1 MVLGE
6 LGPGSDRTVGPQTVG
21 PWDPTV
27 RPQKVDR
34 VPIIR
39 GPTAWAPIRLEPY
52 FLGCYERLTHVSAMV
67 VESQGAAGDEGEEG
81 EAGGAHGENQ
91 LVVQV
96 VKRNWLKDEIYVGRI
111 LSP

>member
-1 MVLGE
+1 
-6 LGPGSDRTVGPQTVG
+6 
-21 PWDPTV
+21 
-27 RPQKVDR
+27 
-34 VPIIR
+34 
-39 GPTAWAPIRLEPY
+39 
-52 FLGCYERLTHVSAMV
+52 MV

-96 VKRNWLKDEIYVGRI
+96 VKRNWLNDEIYVGRI

>member
-1 MVLGE
+1 
-6 LGPGSDRTVGPQTVG
+6 
-21 PWDPTV
+21 
-27 RPQKVDR
+27 
-34 VPIIR
+34 
-39 GPTAWAPIRLEPY
+39 
-52 FLGCYERLTHVSAMV
+52 MV

-96 VKRNWLKDEIYVGRI
+96 VKRNWLKDEIYVCRI